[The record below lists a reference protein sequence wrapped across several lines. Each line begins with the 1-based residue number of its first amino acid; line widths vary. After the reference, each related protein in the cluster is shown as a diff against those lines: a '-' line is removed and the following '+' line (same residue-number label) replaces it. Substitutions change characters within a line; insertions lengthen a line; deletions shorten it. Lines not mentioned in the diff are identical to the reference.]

1 LRSADAEVDE
11 LFYSLSADRRQ
22 RLVKVRFPASLPYLF
37 TALKLAACSCFV
49 GAVVAEWIGSNKG
62 IGYLIVFDSSQ
73 YKIAEMWDAVILT
86 ALLSMVVYRLVVL
99 AEQRTTP
106 WLPREADD
114 LD

>member
-1 LRSADAEVDE
+1 
-11 LFYSLSADRRQ
+11 
-22 RLVKVRFPASLPYLF
+22 
-37 TALKLAACSCFV
+37 
-49 GAVVAEWIGSNKG
+49 
-62 IGYLIVFDSSQ
+62 
-73 YKIAEMWDAVILT
+73 MWDAVILT